1 MHVKTLSILNICCM
15 KDSVVLPKHYDF
27 SIISSFTFILTDL
40 EDFLWIRHFWTYL
53 PALQTSG
60 SFFTV
65 IYQFN

>member
-1 MHVKTLSILNICCM
+1 M

-27 SIISSFTFILTDL
+27 SIISSFTFILIAL
-40 EDFLWIRHFWTYL
+40 EDFLWIRHFWIYL

-65 IYQFN
+65 IYQSN